1 MKRGV
6 AVLLSVLA
14 PVLAF
19 ASPAESLVSAL
30 EEVRVKTPAGEEVA
44 VLGTVLDKERVAEC
58 LATIEEAKGWPA
70 SWLVVQDTTLDWDLV
85 LRVVRREDGAIERPD
100 PVFATAR
107 REWSD
112 DADLEAAYR
121 EAFGRKPPREKE
133 RSLVVQSFSKK
144 IVTTYVYEGIPKE
157 KKGLMVHLPDGSL
170 LREAKSVEL
179 GNGAMHTVALV
190 LVEPRFVPSACDT
203 PEALARGHVDE
214 GRVLLVLAGAET
226 LEGRID
232 VTDRFATVDD
242 PVPAVPRYAC
252 MEGDAE
258 AARAGTP
265 VGDRLRGRPN
275 LPLLILEDRRAK
287 GEGVAVV
294 ARVRTSDAGETKAV
308 LAHVA
313 GKGEGAHLLEA
324 LEESRSHGHGHGHDD
339 ATVRHG
345 FDDADRWAKV
355 FDDPARDAWQKP
367 EEVIR
372 LLGVREGQSVADLG
386 AGTGYFSVPLAKA
399 VGAKGRVH
407 ALDVEEG
414 LVAHIAERGAREG
427 LPQIESR
434 TIPRDDPGLAAGSVD
449 LVLIVNTWHH
459 IDDRIA
465 YVGKLAK
472 ALKPGGRVAVVD
484 YAPGDLPVGP
494 PAGHK
499 LTPSKVVAEFEAGG
513 LSLVLRDVETLPYQ
527 YVLAFGGK

>member
-1 MKRGV
+1 MKRGI
-6 AVLLSVLA
+6 AVLLSFLA
-14 PVLAF
+14 PFLAS
-19 ASPAESLVSAL
+19 ASPAETLASAL
-30 EEVRVKTPAGEEVA
+30 EGVRVKIPSGEEVA
-44 VLGTVLDKERVAEC
+44 VWGTVLDAERVGEC
-58 LATIEEAKGWPA
+58 LATIEEARGWPA
-70 SWLVVQDTTLDWDLV
+70 SWLVVQDATLDWDLV
-85 LRVVRREDGAIERPD
+85 LRVARREDGTIERPD

-107 REWSD
+107 REWND

-121 EAFGRKPPREKE
+121 EAFGKKPPREKE
-133 RSLVVQSFSKK
+133 RSLVVQSFTKK
-144 IVTTYVYEGIPKE
+144 IVTTYVYEGVPKE
-157 KKGLMVHLPDGSL
+157 KKGLMALLPDGSL

-179 GNGAMHTVALV
+179 GDGAMHTAALV

-203 PEALARGHVDE
+203 PEALARGHVDQ

-226 LEGRID
+226 LEGRLD
-232 VTDRFATVDD
+232 VTDRFATAED
-242 PVPAVPRYAC
+242 PEPAVPRYAC

-258 AARAGTP
+258 AAKAGAP
-265 VGDRLRGRPN
+265 VGDRFRGRPN

-294 ARVRTSDAGETKAV
+294 ARLRTSDAGETRAV
-308 LAHVA
+308 LAHVV

-324 LEESRSHGHGHGHDD
+324 LEESGSHRHGHGHDD

-355 FDDPARDAWQKP
+355 FDDPARDAWQRP
-367 EEVIR
+367 DEVIR
-372 LLGVREGQSVADLG
+372 LVGVREGQSVADLG
-386 AGTGYFSVPLAKA
+386 AGTGYFSVRLAKA
-399 VGAKGRVH
+399 VGARGRVH

-414 LVAHIAERGAREG
+414 LVAHIAERAREEG
-427 LPQIESR
+427 LSQVEPR
-434 TIPRDDPGLAAGSVD
+434 KIPTDDPGLEAGSVD

-459 IDDRIA
+459 IDDRVA

-472 ALKPGGRVAVVD
+472 TLKPGGRVAVVD

-499 LTPSKVVAEFEAGG
+499 LPPSKVVAEFEAGG
-513 LSLVLRDVETLPYQ
+513 LPLVLRDEETLPYQ

>member
-1 MKRGV
+1 MRLGV
-6 AVLLSVLA
+6 AVLLSVLVPSVA
-14 PVLAF
+14 PAAPKEPLA
-19 ASPAESLVSAL
+19 SAL
-30 EEVRVKTPAGEEVA
+30 ENVRVETPSGEEVA
-44 VLGTVLDKERVAEC
+44 IWGTVLDADRVGEC
-58 LATIEEAKGWPA
+58 LATIDEAKGWPA
-70 SWLVVQDTTLDWDLV
+70 SWLVVQDAALDWDLV
-85 LRVVRREDGAIERPD
+85 VRVVRREDGTIEPPD
-100 PVFATAR
+100 PVFATVR

-112 DADLEAAYR
+112 DADLEEAYR

-144 IVTTYVYEGIPKE
+144 IVTTYVYEGLPKE
-157 KKGLMVHLPDGSL
+157 KKGLMALLPDGSL

-179 GNGAMHTVALV
+179 GDGAMHTAALV
-190 LVEPRFVPSACDT
+190 LVEPRFAPSACDT
-203 PEALARGHVDE
+203 SAAVARGHVDQ
-214 GRVLLVLAGAET
+214 GRVLLVLAGTES

-232 VTDRFATVDD
+232 VTDRFATSED
-242 PVPAVPRYAC
+242 PEPAVPRYAC

-265 VGDRLRGRPN
+265 VGERFRGRPN
-275 LPLLILEDRRAK
+275 LPLLLLEDRRAK

-308 LAHVA
+308 LAHVV

-324 LEESRSHGHGHGHDD
+324 LETSHAHGHGHDD

-355 FDDPARDAWQKP
+355 FDDPARDDWQRP

-372 LLGVREGQSVADLG
+372 LLGVREGQTVADLG
-386 AGTGYFSVPLAKA
+386 AGTGYFSVRLAKA
-399 VGAKGRVH
+399 VGAEGKVY

-414 LVAHIAERGAREG
+414 LVAHIAERAKDQG
-427 LPQIESR
+427 LSQVESR
-434 TIPRDDPGLAAGSVD
+434 TITTDDPGLPPGSVD
-449 LVLIVNTWHH
+449 LILIVNTWHH
-459 IDDRIA
+459 IDDRVA

-472 ALKPGGRVAVVD
+472 ALEPGGRVAVVD
-484 YAPGDLPVGP
+484 YTPGDLPVGP

-513 LSLVLRDVETLPYQ
+513 LSLVLRDEETLPYQ